1 MENRITISARYANG
15 VNYQK
20 TAANLF
26 AIAFLVSGMALAMYL
41 GVFP

>member
-1 MENRITISARYANG
+1 MENRIPISARYANG

-20 TAANLF
+20 TAANLA
-26 AIAFLVSGMALAMYL
+26 AIVFLASGMALAIYL